1 MTDQTTDNGFVDVKL
16 KRPLNIAGA
25 EVTMLRMREPTEADQ
40 LAIDDIKGGDTT
52 REITLMANLCEIAPD
67 DVKKLTLHD
76 YKEVQKAF
84 LGFIG

>member
-1 MTDQTTDNGFVDVKL
+1 
-16 KRPLNIAGA
+16 
-25 EVTMLRMREPTEADQ
+25 
-40 LAIDDIKGGDTT
+40 
-52 REITLMANLCEIAPD
+52 MANLCEIAPD